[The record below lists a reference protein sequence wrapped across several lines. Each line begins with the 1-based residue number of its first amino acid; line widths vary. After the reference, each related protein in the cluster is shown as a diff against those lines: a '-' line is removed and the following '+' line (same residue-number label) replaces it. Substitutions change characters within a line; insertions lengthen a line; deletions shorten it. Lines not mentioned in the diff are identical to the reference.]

1 MRSRDNSKKA
11 APDLQVW
18 GELSAATK
26 KAKSHVRMIRGT
38 NHGAAA
44 TLKTILAAV
53 FILLSAQIQAAE
65 PTPPVKGLKCVF
77 LAPRVPA
84 PFESSL
90 VGSQK
95 RLPAI
100 AEKAGISGHSQVELT
115 LDRDDTKR
123 AAEIKAALSSGPI
136 DLLALTVSAKE
147 TKDKGKTI
155 IPGILGDAS
164 QCIPIMDQALA
175 INPKMQFLILVP
187 GPVNIPVRKVSELRF
202 HGDRYHK
209 IAFEAI
215 VEKMRVRYPSNR
227 ILCAYYGRSG
237 SELKT
242 RFDDGDLP
250 GITELVGEKG
260 VFRDEAGNPGP
271 VLDDFNAMIT
281 ASIIYDVDLTQKEL
295 GLGYKANLGRMLK
308 TVLRFESKHRE
319 HVPEPFEGPGPNVYT
334 PETWDPP
341 WGYTVAQ
348 TDKKAVKAVLWGHKF
363 FAPLVEATTAIAK
376 ESGINDQTIKAHV
389 HKPFQ
394 GGPGVG
400 AMNLMPNK
408 KGNSLQ
414 LDLAAKKHDLVC
426 LTYHMEDTGRLR
438 HYKRWFDFVLAH
450 NPEARLL
457 IHLPASFDPVSRDLR
472 LFNKTGDAIRAR
484 FYKEIVLPMRALYSD
499 NQIIFW
505 SSGRVNSELRRRYEE
520 GKLPRVKQLVGPRGI
535 FAVQGGLPGPLLQD
549 LEGLILYSLI
559 YKVDL
564 PKKMTGQAGKLDLNA
579 LATEMIAM
587 EKAKGL

>member
-1 MRSRDNSKKA
+1 
-11 APDLQVW
+11 
-18 GELSAATK
+18 
-26 KAKSHVRMIRGT
+26 MIRGT

-53 FILLSAQIQAAE
+53 FILLSVQIQAAD
-65 PTPPVKGLKCVF
+65 TPPTVKGLKCVF

-100 AEKAGISGHSQVELT
+100 AGKAGISGHSQVELT
-115 LDRDDTKR
+115 LDRDDVKR

-281 ASIIYDVDLTQKEL
+281 ASIIYDVDLTQKDM

-400 AMNLMPNK
+400 AMSLMPNK

-414 LDLAAKKHDLVC
+414 LELAAKKYDLVC

-484 FYKEIVLPMRALYSD
+484 FYKEVVVPMRALYPD

-520 GKLPRVKQLVGPRGI
+520 GKLPQVKQLVGPRGI
-535 FAVQGGLPGPLLQD
+535 FAVKGGLPGPLLKD

-579 LATEMIAM
+579 LAAEMIAM